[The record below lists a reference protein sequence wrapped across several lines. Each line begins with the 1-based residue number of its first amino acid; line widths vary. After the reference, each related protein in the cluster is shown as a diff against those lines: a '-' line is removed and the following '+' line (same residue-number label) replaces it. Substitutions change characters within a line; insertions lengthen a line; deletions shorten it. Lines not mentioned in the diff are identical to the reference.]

1 MSIKF
6 VEIKKFLGIFQQQ
19 NSFSTPDGALE
30 EADNVVITK
39 DDRIIKRRGVYSW
52 YSGGVSNVLNN
63 VYPYQNQI
71 VAVCEDKLLHFTES
85 VIAVSWSRALV
96 GLQYI
101 VTVTSSGHGL
111 STGMMIAISN
121 SSGANPVVSG
131 NYSVTVTSAN
141 QFTFVQGSVAAGPH
155 TLDYFASANI
165 NRVGSPTQ
173 NAGTVSSPNTL
184 QSRFVESNNNLYFT
198 TSDGPLKLTS
208 FDSAIRDSGAYPGL
222 DMTAELLASS
232 GVINGNVQVAWR
244 VVYGYRDAN
253 SNLILGAP
261 SDIVNVT
268 NPKLVGVG
276 WTRTI
281 PGVDYIVTVTSNSHN
296 LTTGM
301 RVFISNADGT
311 HPVTEGFYTITVT
324 GVNTFTFIE
333 GSNIDSGHTLDY
345 SAARA
350 ARLEFSVPSEVTLTS
365 QSYFYQVYRTS
376 QSIGDS
382 ATPTPNFKL
391 VDERRLTQDEIDAGF
406 VVYSDDTDD
415 ILLGAEL
422 YTNPNSREGEL
433 QANYRPP
440 KCQDVGIF
448 KNHVI
453 YANCTTR
460 HLLDL
465 SVVDTDNSTI
475 QEDDGITVRLGAVE
489 RSYVARKGIGN
500 QTVDA
505 AATVAAGTA
514 TVTYTAHGFLT
525 GYKIQVISST
535 SSIPIDEYA
544 VTYVDANTFT
554 FTVPSGSS
562 GTVTFAGISNGT
574 DDIFFLDSTNP
585 SIGIMLRNTAQGI
598 VKAINRDASSLVYAN
613 YVSGISDVPGRIRIT
628 AKDFTDK
635 IEIKADGNCGEAF
648 SPVLPDSFSSG
659 TQVFSKN
666 ERQPNTFYSSKTGE
680 PEAVP
685 VVNNFPVG
693 PRNRAILRS
702 LILRDSI
709 IHLTEGGVFKTV
721 GDNPGHFTT
730 TIIDTTVICAAP
742 NSAVILNNNVVF
754 LSNQGV
760 CLVTENSV
768 EIISRRIED
777 LIQPILTNENLIQ
790 ETYGVAY
797 ESDRS
802 YLLSTI
808 RPNQNEAS
816 IVYVFNILNQTWT
829 SRDTVFYGGVV
840 GPSDTLYLVSNTNK
854 IVKERKTNTKVDFS
868 DQNHSI
874 TVVSVAGNL
883 QSATISITTAIPEKG
898 DVIVKNN
905 IFTRINAST
914 SLGGNLYSL
923 TFTKAT
929 NLLAAD
935 SAFLYDL
942 IESRI
947 QLAPFHGGM
956 MGRAKQF
963 TQMQIHL
970 RSPGIYRM
978 TISYSGYTYGGSDE
992 TEWVSQTQSGGWGLE
1007 AWGFFPWGQADAVD
1021 LTFGTDPAPVIRT
1034 YISRFQQRN
1043 TFIQPIFT
1051 HRESGEQMDIQ
1062 ALSFGVRPYMERVTK

>member
-1 MSIKF
+1 MPTKF
-6 VEIKKFLGIFQQQ
+6 IEIKKFLGIFQQQ

-30 EADNVVITK
+30 EADNVAITK

-52 YSGGVSNVLNN
+52 YAGGVPNILNN
-63 VYPYQNQI
+63 IYPYQNTI
-71 VAVCEDKLLHFTES
+71 VAVCEDKLLHFSE
-85 VIAVSWSRALV
+85 
-96 GLQYI
+96 
-101 VTVTSSGHGL
+101 
-111 STGMMIAISN
+111 TGTAPN
-121 SSGANPVVSG
+121 K
-131 NYSVTVTSAN
+131 
-141 QFTFVQGSVAAGPH
+141 
-155 TLDYFASANI
+155 
-165 NRVGSPTQ
+165 VGSPTT
-173 NAGTVSSPNTL
+173 NVGTISSPNTL

-198 TSDGPLKLTS
+198 TSNGPLKLTS

-261 SDIVNVT
+261 SDIVTVT
-268 NPKLVGVG
+268 NPKIIGAS
-276 WTRTI
+276 WTRTK
-281 PGVDYIVTVTSNSHN
+281 PAANYIVTVTSNNHN
-296 LTTGM
+296 LANGM
-301 RVFISNADGT
+301 RVFISNAEGT
-311 HPVTEGFYTITVT
+311 NVVTEGFYTITVT
-324 GVNTFTFIE
+324 GPNTFTFVE
-333 GSNIDSGHTLDY
+333 GSVVDVSVHTLDY

-350 ARLEFSVPSEVTLTS
+350 ARLEFSVPSEIEATT

-376 QSIGDS
+376 QSVGDS

-391 VDERRLTQDEIDAGF
+391 VDERRLTQGEIDAGF
-406 VVYSDDTDD
+406 VIYSDDTDD

-440 KCQDVGIF
+440 NCQDVGIF

-460 HLLDL
+460 HLIDL
-465 SVVDTDNSTI
+465 SVVDTDNTTI
-475 QEDDGITVRLGAVE
+475 QEGDGITVKVGAVE

-505 AATVAAGTA
+505 AATVATGTA
-514 TVTYTAHGFLT
+514 TVTYAAHGFLT

-535 SSIPIDEYA
+535 SSIPIAEYA
-544 VTYVDANTFT
+544 VTKIDANTFT
-554 FTVPSGSS
+554 FPVPSGTS

-574 DDIFFLDSTNP
+574 DDIFFLDSAND
-585 SIGIMLRNTAQGI
+585 SISIRLRNTAQGI

-613 YVSGISDVPGRIRIT
+613 YVSGISDVPGRLRLT
-628 AKDFTDK
+628 AKDFTDP
-635 IEIKADGNCGEAF
+635 IEIKANGGCGEAF

-693 PRNRAILRS
+693 PRNRAILRT

-721 GDNPGHFTT
+721 GDNPGNFTT

-868 DQNHSI
+868 DQNHAV
-874 TVVSVAGNL
+874 TVVSVAANL
-883 QSATISITTAIPEKG
+883 LSATISIATAIPEKG

-905 IFTRINAST
+905 IFTRINAAT
-914 SLGGNLYSL
+914 SIGGNLYAV

-935 SAFLYDL
+935 SVFLYDL

>member
-30 EADNVVITK
+30 EADNVGITK

-721 GDNPGHFTT
+721 GDNPGNFTT

>member
-71 VAVCEDKLLHFTES
+71 VAVCEDKLLHFSETGT
-85 VIAVSWSRALV
+85 APNKV
-96 GLQYI
+96 G
-101 VTVTSSGHGL
+101 T
-111 STGMMIAISN
+111 
-121 SSGANPVVSG
+121 
-131 NYSVTVTSAN
+131 
-141 QFTFVQGSVAAGPH
+141 
-155 TLDYFASANI
+155 
-165 NRVGSPTQ
+165 PTQ
-173 NAGTVSSPNTL
+173 NSGTVSSPNTL

-261 SDIVNVT
+261 SDIVTVT
-268 NPKLVGVG
+268 NPKLVGVS
-276 WTRTI
+276 WKRTK

-296 LTTGM
+296 LATDM

-311 HPVTEGFYTITVT
+311 HPVTEGFYTITFVD
-324 GVNTFTFIE
+324 VNTFQFIE

-350 ARLEFSVPSEVTLTS
+350 ARLEFSVPSEITLAA

-475 QEDDGITVRLGAVE
+475 QEGDGITVKLGAVE

-544 VTYVDANTFT
+544 VTRIDDNTFT
-554 FTVPSGSS
+554 FPVLSGSS

-574 DDIFFLDSTNP
+574 DDIFFLDSTND
-585 SIGIMLRNTAQGI
+585 SIGIRLRNTAQGI

-613 YVSGISDVPGRIRIT
+613 YVSGISDVPGRLRLT
-628 AKDFTDK
+628 AKDFTDP
-635 IEIKADGNCGEAF
+635 IYIKANGGCGEAF

-693 PRNRAILRS
+693 PRNRAILRT

-721 GDNPGHFTT
+721 GDNPGNFTT

-868 DQNHSI
+868 DQNHAV
-874 TVVSVAGNL
+874 TVVSVAANL
-883 QSATISITTAIPEKG
+883 QSATISIATAIPEKG

-914 SLGGNLYSL
+914 SLGGNLYRL

>member
-1 MSIKF
+1 VPTKF
-6 VEIKKFLGIFQQQ
+6 IEIKKFLGIFQQQ

-30 EADNVVITK
+30 EADNVAITK

-52 YSGGVSNVLNN
+52 YAGGVPNILNN
-63 VYPYQNQI
+63 IYPYQNTI
-71 VAVCEDKLLHFTES
+71 VAVCEDKLLHFSE
-85 VIAVSWSRALV
+85 
-96 GLQYI
+96 
-101 VTVTSSGHGL
+101 
-111 STGMMIAISN
+111 TGTAPN
-121 SSGANPVVSG
+121 K
-131 NYSVTVTSAN
+131 
-141 QFTFVQGSVAAGPH
+141 
-155 TLDYFASANI
+155 
-165 NRVGSPTQ
+165 VGSPTT
-173 NAGTVSSPNTL
+173 NVGTISSPNTL

-198 TSDGPLKLTS
+198 TSNGPLKLTS

-261 SDIVNVT
+261 SDIVTVT
-268 NPKLVGVG
+268 NPKIIGAS
-276 WTRTI
+276 WTRTK
-281 PGVDYIVTVTSNSHN
+281 PAANYIVTVTSNNHN
-296 LTTGM
+296 LASGM
-301 RVFISNADGT
+301 RVFISNAEGT
-311 HPVTEGFYTITVT
+311 NVVTEGFYTITVT
-324 GVNTFTFIE
+324 GPNTFTFVE
-333 GSNIDSGHTLDY
+333 GSVVDVSVHTLDY

-350 ARLEFSVPSEVTLTS
+350 ARLEFSVPSEIEATT

-376 QSIGDS
+376 QSVGDS

-391 VDERRLTQDEIDAGF
+391 VDERRLTQGEIDAGF
-406 VVYSDDTDD
+406 VIYSDDTDD

-440 KCQDVGIF
+440 NCQDVGIF

-465 SVVDTDNSTI
+465 SVVDTDITTI
-475 QEDDGITVRLGAVE
+475 QEDDGITVKVGAVE

-505 AATVAAGTA
+505 AATVATGTA
-514 TVTYTAHGFLT
+514 TVTYAAHGFLT

-535 SSIPIDEYA
+535 SSIPIAEYA
-544 VTYVDANTFT
+544 VTKIDANTFT
-554 FTVPSGSS
+554 FPVPSGTS

-574 DDIFFLDSTNP
+574 DDIFFLDSAND
-585 SIGIMLRNTAQGI
+585 SISIRLRNTAQGI

-613 YVSGISDVPGRIRIT
+613 YVSGISDVPGRLRLT
-628 AKDFTDK
+628 AKDFTDP
-635 IEIKADGNCGEAF
+635 IEIKANGGCGEAF

-693 PRNRAILRS
+693 PRNRAILRT

-721 GDNPGHFTT
+721 GDNPGNFTT

-868 DQNHSI
+868 DQNHAV
-874 TVVSVAGNL
+874 TVVSVAANL
-883 QSATISITTAIPEKG
+883 LSATISIATAIPEKG

-905 IFTRINAST
+905 IFTRINAAT
-914 SLGGNLYSL
+914 SIGGNLYAV

-935 SAFLYDL
+935 SVFLYDL